1 MKSSEAHT
9 RPRADSAKPLAVDD
23 GHHGRRTVGDE
34 RNHVAAADRSGDGR
48 DIFVRRGEN
57 LLDGIVA
64 RRQTADNQRL
74 IQFGAASRAKG
85 EERAAWV
92 ARSGDTKGERL
103 GACSSGCRR
112 APERFYESRASDRF
126 RIRRSNSGSDCSTAG
141 ESTRDRDS
149 WVCMSNHDDGNSM
162 T

>member
-23 GHHGRRTVGDE
+23 GHHGRRAVGDE

-64 RRQTADNQRL
+64 RRQTADDQRL
-74 IQFGAASRAKG
+74 IQLGAVSRAKG
-85 EERAAWV
+85 EERTARV
-92 ARSGDTKGERL
+92 ARSGDAKGERL
-103 GACSSGCRR
+103 GCAALAAAGLQNDFMNHKRR
-112 APERFYESRASDRF
+112 AVFVTGTAIVG
-126 RIRRSNSGSDCSTAG
+126 RIAAQRVNPLRIGTAG
-141 ESTRDRDS
+141 SA
-149 WVCMSNHDDGNSM
+149 
-162 T
+162 

>member
-103 GACSSGCRR
+103 GRVALAAAGFQNDFMNHERR
-112 APERFYESRASDRF
+112 AVFVTGTAIVGWIAAQRMNPLG
-126 RIRRSNSGSDCSTAG
+126 IGTAG
-141 ESTRDRDS
+141 SA
-149 WVCMSNHDDGNSM
+149 
-162 T
+162 